1 MRCLVDQ
8 RDSRDWERVQAPV
21 QEVAGKLVEGHIV
34 VEKTVDYTAVG
45 QLVEEVVY
53 RQGLLDSL
61 LAKQAL
67 QQSLGRDFDT
77 RRI

>member
-8 RDSRDWERVQAPV
+8 RDSRDWEQVQAPV
-21 QEVAGKLVEGHIV
+21 QEAVGKPVEAHIV
-34 VEKTVDYTAVG
+34 VEQTVDYTAVE

-53 RQGLLDSL
+53 RQGLLDFL

-77 RRI
+77 RQI